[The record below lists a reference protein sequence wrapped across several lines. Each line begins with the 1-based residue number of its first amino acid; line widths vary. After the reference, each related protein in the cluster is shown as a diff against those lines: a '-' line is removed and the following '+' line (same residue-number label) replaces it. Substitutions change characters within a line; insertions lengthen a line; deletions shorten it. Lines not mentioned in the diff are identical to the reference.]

1 MSKTPRTILI
11 IDDSPEDRELY
22 RRYLLKNV
30 DESEE
35 YFCNILEASSG
46 QQGLELWRQHQ
57 PDAVLLDYLLPDLDG
72 LEFLAQV
79 QIPNPQPCLPI
90 IMLTGQGNEAIAVQ
104 AMKAGAQDYLIKD
117 QITLESL
124 RLTLDGAI
132 AKAQLYN
139 QLQQR
144 IERDRIVSQ
153 ITQQIHQSLDLE
165 QILQTT
171 VNEVRRFIKSDR
183 VLVLRLQSEGL
194 IQIVSESV
202 APEWTALLST
212 SYHDPCF
219 GENYIEG
226 FRQGL
231 VTNKSDLY
239 DGSVAPCHV
248 EFLAQLQVRAYLV
261 VPIRQENQLWGMLI
275 VHHCSATRQWQ
286 ALEIDLLKEL
296 ATQVG
301 IGLQQAELYQKV
313 QTELAERKQAEEFLH
328 QSEQRYRY
336 LAESIP
342 QLIWTANPNGT
353 LLDVNQNW
361 ITYTGISLEQIQIDG
376 WQEIIHPEDLPQL
389 SDRWLQAQQTG
400 NHYQAEGR
408 MRRGDGT
415 YRWHLHQAI
424 SLKDN
429 LNQVIKWFG
438 TATDIHDRFEIQIKR
453 EQILKQE
460 QAARAKAEKANRIK
474 DEFLAVLSHEL
485 RTPLTPIL
493 GFTQLLQENHLDQ
506 NNTKQALTIIERN
519 VRLQARLIDDLLDI
533 ARILRGKLI
542 LKTEPVNL
550 SIAIKSAIETVQ
562 AAANFKSIQLEQKLP
577 PLIVSG
583 DSIRLQQIIWNL
595 LSNAIKFTPH
605 GGRVTISVEPVEE
618 LAQITVTDTGKGI
631 NPDFLPHIFEY
642 FRQEDASITRKHSGL
657 GLGLAIVHYL
667 VEAHGGTITADS
679 LGESQGATFTIRLP
693 ILNLNQANVDP
704 KENQGEKSQESN
716 TTLRGIR
723 VLVVDDDLDSRTI
736 LSYLLDSH
744 DAEAMVVGSA
754 REVLEVIQS
763 FNPDILVSDIGM
775 PEINGYDLL
784 SQVRTLT
791 SDRKELLPAIA
802 VTAYAREEDRQQALA
817 AGFQEHISKP
827 VDLGKLIE
835 IIFQLAKT
843 D

>member
-1 MSKTPRTILI
+1 MSKTQHTILI
-11 IDDSPEDRELY
+11 VDDSPEDRELY
-22 RRYLLKNV
+22 RRYLLK
-30 DESEE
+30 DQTEE
-35 YFCNILEASSG
+35 CPCNILEASLG
-46 QQGLELWRQHQ
+46 RQGLQLWHQHQ
-57 PDAVLLDYLLPDLDG
+57 PDVVILDYRLPDLDG
-72 LEFLAQV
+72 IEFLAQLH
-79 QIPNPQPCLPI
+79 IPSPQSCLPI

-117 QITLESL
+117 QITLEGL
-124 RLTLDGAI
+124 RLTI
-132 AKAQLYN
+132 NKTITKVQLHN

-153 ITQQIHQSLDLE
+153 ITQQIHQSLNLE
-165 QILQTT
+165 EILNTT

-183 VLVLRLQSEGL
+183 VLVFRLQSEGWG
-194 IQIVSESV
+194 QIVSESV
-202 APEWTALLST
+202 APEWTSLLST

-219 GENYIEG
+219 GENYIEL

-231 VTNKSDLY
+231 VTNKPDIH
-239 DGSVAPCHV
+239 DGSIAPCHV
-248 EFLAQLQVRAYLV
+248 ELLARLQVRANLV
-261 VPIRQENQLWGMLI
+261 VPIRQGNQLWGMLI
-275 VHHCSATRQWQ
+275 VHHCSASRQWQ

-301 IGLQQAELYQKV
+301 IGLQQAELYQKA
-313 QTELAERKQAEEFLH
+313 QAELAERRQAQEFLR
-328 QSEQRYRY
+328 QSEERYRY

-342 QLIWTANPNGT
+342 QLIWTANPDGV

-376 WQEIIHPEDLPQL
+376 WQEIFHPEDLPHL
-389 SDRWLQAQQTG
+389 SDRWLKAQQTG
-400 NHYQAEGR
+400 SHYQSEGR
-408 MRRGDGT
+408 MRRADGT

-424 SLKDN
+424 PFKDD

-438 TATDIHDRFEIQIKR
+438 TATDIHDRFEIQIER

-460 QAARAKAEKANRIK
+460 KAARAKAERANRMK

-493 GFTQLLQENHLDQ
+493 GFTQLLRENHLDQ
-506 NNTKQALTIIERN
+506 NNTRQALEIIERN
-519 VRLQARLIDDLLDI
+519 VRLQTRLIDDLLDI
-533 ARILRGKLI
+533 ARILRGKLM

-550 SIAIKSAIETVQ
+550 STVIKSAIETVQ

-577 PLIVSG
+577 PLFVSG

-605 GGRVTISVEPVEE
+605 GGRVAICVEQVED

-642 FRQEDASITRKHSGL
+642 FRQEDASVTRKHSGL

-667 VEAHGGTITADS
+667 VEAHGGTVTADS
-679 LGESQGATFTIRLP
+679 LGESQGATFTVRLP
-693 ILNLNQANVDP
+693 LSNVNVELE
-704 KENQGEKSQESN
+704 ENQGGKSWESKK
-716 TTLRGIR
+716 TLKGIR
-723 VLVVDDDLDSRTI
+723 VLVVDDEPDSRTT
-736 LSYLLDSH
+736 LTYMLDSYG
-744 DAEAMVVGSA
+744 AEAMVMASA
-754 REVLEVIQS
+754 REVLTVLES

-775 PEINGYDLL
+775 PEMNGYDLL
-784 SQVRTLT
+784 SQIRALT
-791 SDRKELLPAIA
+791 PERKEPLPAIA

-817 AGFQEHISKP
+817 AGFQGYIPKP
-827 VDLGKLIE
+827 IDLGKLME
-835 IIFQLAKT
+835 IIFQLAKNQK
-843 D
+843 